1 MCNLPAT
8 AGISGAH
15 LNPAVT
21 VAIVSQGGMDVAEA
35 GCYMAAQVVGAAAAA
50 GFNFIAFSGG
60 IAATEAAAGITR
72 GACAASAGIFS
83 GAFGMVPNA
92 LVCKKKLSA
101 FSFPENPRLH
111 SER

>member
-1 MCNLPAT
+1 VRNLPAT

-21 VAIVSQGGMDVAEA
+21 VAILSQGGISVAEA

-50 GFNFIAFSGG
+50 GFNFIAFRGG
-60 IAATEAAAGITR
+60 IAATEAAAGIAR

-101 FSFPENPRLH
+101 FSFQIPPRLH